1 MTVFGLT
8 RIVKEEQTML
18 IFFEHKQYFGV
29 YNDNNGKLTV
39 ANILHPK
46 EFVKHCNDKGMAKR
60 MFDEI
65 VEREVK

>member
-1 MTVFGLT
+1 
-8 RIVKEEQTML
+8 ML

-39 ANILHPK
+39 ANILRPK

>member
-1 MTVFGLT
+1 
-8 RIVKEEQTML
+8 ML

-29 YNDNNGKLTV
+29 YNDNNDKLTV

-46 EFVKHCNDKGMAKR
+46 EVVKHCNDKCIAKR

-65 VEREVK
+65 VEKEVK